1 MNSRILAVD
10 YGERNFGLAISDPER
25 RLSLPLPAFKARSHK
40 EFIHHVSELISSENV
55 GLIVVGI
62 PSTLKGGESKKT
74 KEVMV
79 FLEKLKERL
88 PVPVECYDERLTTHA
103 ALKKMR
109 QADMKLKKHKD
120 KVDSLAAAEIL
131 QSYLDSRS

>member
-25 RLSLPLPAFKARSHK
+25 KLSLPLPAFRARSHR
-40 EFIHHVSELISSENV
+40 EFIHHLCELISSESV
-55 GLIVVGI
+55 GLVVVGI
-62 PSTLKGGESKKT
+62 PSTLKGNESKKT

-79 FLEKLKERL
+79 FLQKLKERL
-88 PVPVECYDERLTTHA
+88 PVPVEGYDERLTTRA

-109 QADMKLKKHKD
+109 QAEMKFKKHKD